1 LIKLGR
7 VFHVER
13 LMGALVVV
21 ALEELVEARLLL
33 EEVGCG
39 GFGGFFLEREMHAFM
54 AAILLG
60 MAGLDALDVDTESL
74 LKPKSAWALAK
85 GTPLSV
91 RIAAGN
97 PNSRKVRSNA
107 VNAKRS
113 CVVDNA
119 SHVSR

>member
-1 LIKLGR
+1 
-7 VFHVER
+7 
-13 LMGALVVV
+13 MGALVVV

-91 RIAAGN
+91 RIASGRPKSLNA
-97 PNSRKVRSNA
+97 RSNTA
-107 VNAKRS
+107 NANCSFVVARASQLKR
-113 CVVDNA
+113 
-119 SHVSR
+119 